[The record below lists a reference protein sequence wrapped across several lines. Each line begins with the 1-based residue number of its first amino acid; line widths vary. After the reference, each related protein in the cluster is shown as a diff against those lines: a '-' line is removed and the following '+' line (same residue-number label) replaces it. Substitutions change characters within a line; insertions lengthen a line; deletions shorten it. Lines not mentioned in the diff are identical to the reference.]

1 MSAQPKRVTGR
12 SKQQRAKEG
21 RNKQK
26 PKGRKSSKRPKRTV
40 VVVKPRAMAQPPQ
53 RRNKAARQVQAGSR
67 TARAMV
73 QSRTVSLKATIVKDA
88 VEAAFF
94 PQLPQRVILPP
105 GVLPEGGSVAP
116 SRQTVGFNIDIAP
129 IASQISTLGF
139 SSVPAISDS
148 NGQEATTFVVWPAS
162 GGNNYTI
169 VHTCD
174 TLVPLIMPVVPLN
187 AAATGQTWT
196 YNIAGSSWT
205 PGVNVS
211 ESIPGRDNVQALIL
225 NTGFCSSMPI
235 GFQNRPACTVRDP
248 YIEDRRRYI
257 WVDSASNSST
267 ALSMNMTITFGS
279 CSVTTNFQVVISVYF
294 REPSDA
300 ETTVNVLSIPFTP
313 VASGSVNVASSL
325 GVLRNS
331 GYYRF
336 EAGIASTTASA
347 VYQVSGISGYFQTL
361 EFVGVATGMVMNTS
375 LVGAKA
381 LGSGLYPLGSAA
393 LVSLRGPHLTTEGT
407 VLAIKTQPNAWHQF
421 SDITIR
427 GPQVVN
433 DTTVGNSLYN
443 GDAGDRLTKGL
454 YSISHPGIRPKAF
467 LPLPGA
473 TSQDPYGTATPDIAA
488 CLVGCDNPWGCWNVA
503 FINYATG
510 ASSVPLRICYDLATA
525 ILLRTQLLSPTPV
538 HEMTSAE
545 FDEFRVAVRT
555 LPVFTENPWHLSL
568 LAAIPKIV
576 GAIDTVDTVYRR
588 ASRWAGNVKE
598 IVQKVPQ
605 VAEYFRSFDWS

>member
-1 MSAQPKRVTGR
+1 MPG
-12 SKQQRAKEG
+12 
-21 RNKQK
+21 
-26 PKGRKSSKRPKRTV
+26 
-40 VVVKPRAMAQPPQ
+40 Q
-53 RRNKAARQVQAGSR
+53 RRNRAARQVQAGSR

-73 QSRTVSLKATIVKDA
+73 RGQMTSLKATIVKDA

-94 PQLPQRVILPP
+94 PQLPQQVILPP
-105 GVLPEGGSVAP
+105 AVLPEGGTVAP

-129 IASQISTLGF
+129 IVSLISTQGF
-139 SSVPAISDS
+139 TSVPAISDS
-148 NGQEATTFVVWPAS
+148 NGQEATNFVIWPSA

-174 TLVPLIMPVVPLN
+174 TLVPLIMPVLPLN
-187 AAATGQTWT
+187 AAGPGQVWT

-205 PGVNVS
+205 PAFNSS
-211 ESIPGRDNVQALIL
+211 EAIPARDNVQTLVL
-225 NTGFCSSMPI
+225 NTGFCGSMPI

-257 WVDSASNSST
+257 WCDSSVTQST
-267 ALSMNMTITFGS
+267 DVSVNMTITFGT
-279 CSVTTNFQVVISVYF
+279 CSVTTGFMLVVTVYY
-294 REPSDA
+294 REPSDND
-300 ETTVNVLSIPFTP
+300 TVANIVNISFVP
-313 VASGSVNVASSL
+313 VANGSVNVTAGL
-325 GVLRNS
+325 GTLRNS

-336 EAGIASTTASA
+336 DAGIASSTASA
-347 VYQVSGISGYFQTL
+347 VYQVSGISGYIQVVEHT
-361 EFVGVATGMVMNTS
+361 VVATGMVMNTS
-375 LVGAKA
+375 LTGAKS
-381 LGSGLYPLGSAA
+381 LGLGLYPLGSAV

-407 VLAIKTQPNAWHQF
+407 ILAVKTQPNGWQQF
-421 SDITIR
+421 SDVTIR
-427 GPQVVN
+427 GPQIVS

-443 GDAGDRLTKGL
+443 GDAGDRLTKGI

-473 TSQDPYGTATPDIAA
+473 TSQDPYGTSTPDIAA
-488 CLVGCDNPWGCWNVA
+488 CLVGCDNPWGSWNVV

-510 ASSVPLRICYDLATA
+510 ATNVPLRICYDLATA
-525 ILLRTQLLSPTPV
+525 ILLRNQLLSPAPV
-538 HEMTSAE
+538 HEMSSAE
-545 FDEFRVAVRT
+545 FDEFKVAVRS

-576 GAIDTVDTVYRR
+576 GAIDTVDAVYRR

-605 VAEYFRSFDWS
+605 VADYFKSFDWS